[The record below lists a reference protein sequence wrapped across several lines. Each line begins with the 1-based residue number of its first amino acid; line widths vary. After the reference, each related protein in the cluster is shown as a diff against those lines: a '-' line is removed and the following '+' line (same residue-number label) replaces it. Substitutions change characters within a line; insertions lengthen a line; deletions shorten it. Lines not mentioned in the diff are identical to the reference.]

1 MAKRSQSLEGTL
13 LSREYSKLRGVD
25 FSDDETL
32 VNLSRSPNAV
42 NVWKDY
48 NSSLGQAV
56 ETRAGFRILKH
67 IVGNTAAGYYSE
79 VIGLHTFKINDKP
92 YFFAHV
98 KEHNGTAWSGKLY
111 RWTNYPEE
119 KAEKKFTGNGTAT
132 TFDLNWQSD
141 DYTNYTVTVNGEDA
155 KSGTS
160 VTGGVLTFA
169 VAPENNAEIYVE
181 YGFSK
186 FSAIQTVGYKKS
198 GGFLFNQAY
207 YFLDGESVYVLSEDD
222 DGNIQSA
229 DIVSKAFIPTTAI
242 IGKDGT
248 MNEYQDYNALTGKQK
263 NEYTGDGTR
272 KEYTIFPAFPEK
284 DVTVVSVEI
293 NGEAT
298 TAYTVSD
305 KKLTFTTAPTDGATV
320 VVTFSQ
326 AFDGAVSKMLTCD
339 KAAIFDNR
347 VFLANCPTDKTK
359 FFFSALNDPTYFPA
373 TNFEQAGVE
382 ELDVVDLVVMSSGV
396 ALVKEGQGGSGY
408 LYSITGVSTAD
419 EIMPKAYRASL
430 IASSIGGVGAAINFK
445 NDIVFLSKL
454 GLQAI
459 TQLDLHNERNIA
471 HRSSLVDGKLINE
484 NALYGAKMAVY
495 NDYLMILVDGK
506 IYLANSREMSEVK
519 DVEYEWYY
527 WDNVGVS
534 EKKTVLATETEDF
547 YNAVCI
553 NYFDGGLYLGTA
565 DGCVLK
571 LNTDM
576 FKVKDDGV
584 TPIGTGELI
593 STAYQDDCLI
603 YDGTTW
609 KVGEK
614 IIYSCWCT
622 AVDDFGYRN
631 RFKRCN
637 KRGGIAD
644 LKAFSHS
651 ATKLSIKTD
660 TGFYADNS
668 RHNSGYFDFSD
679 IDFEDFTFNT
689 SDKNEYFFKAKNKKW
704 ARISLKFYSDELRKP
719 FGIFG
724 VIMEAFVQG
733 YAKERLL

>member
-1 MAKRSQSLEGTL
+1 
-13 LSREYSKLRGVD
+13 
-25 FSDDETL
+25 
-32 VNLSRSPNAV
+32 
-42 NVWKDY
+42 
-48 NSSLGQAV
+48 
-56 ETRAGFRILKH
+56 
-67 IVGNTAAGYYSE
+67 
-79 VIGLHTFKINDKP
+79 
-92 YFFAHV
+92 
-98 KEHNGTAWSGKLY
+98 
-111 RWTNYPEE
+111 
-119 KAEKKFTGNGTAT
+119 
-132 TFDLNWQSD
+132 
-141 DYTNYTVTVNGEDA
+141 
-155 KSGTS
+155 
-160 VTGGVLTFA
+160 
-169 VAPENNAEIYVE
+169 
-181 YGFSK
+181 
-186 FSAIQTVGYKKS
+186 
-198 GGFLFNQAY
+198 
-207 YFLDGESVYVLSEDD
+207 
-222 DGNIQSA
+222 
-229 DIVSKAFIPTTAI
+229 
-242 IGKDGT
+242 
-248 MNEYQDYNALTGKQK
+248 
-263 NEYTGDGTR
+263 
-272 KEYTIFPAFPEK
+272 
-284 DVTVVSVEI
+284 
-293 NGEAT
+293 
-298 TAYTVSD
+298 
-305 KKLTFTTAPTDGATV
+305 
-320 VVTFSQ
+320 
-326 AFDGAVSKMLTCD
+326 
-339 KAAIFDNR
+339 
-347 VFLANCPTDKTK
+347 
-359 FFFSALNDPTYFPA
+359 
-373 TNFEQAGVE
+373 
-382 ELDVVDLVVMSSGV
+382 MSSGV

-614 IIYSCWCT
+614 MIYSCWCT
-622 AVDDFGYRN
+622 AVDDCGYRN

-637 KRGGIAD
+637 KRGGRAD
-644 LKAFSHS
+644 
-651 ATKLSIKTD
+651 
-660 TGFYADNS
+660 
-668 RHNSGYFDFSD
+668 
-679 IDFEDFTFNT
+679 
-689 SDKNEYFFKAKNKKW
+689 
-704 ARISLKFYSDELRKP
+704 
-719 FGIFG
+719 
-724 VIMEAFVQG
+724 
-733 YAKERLL
+733 